1 MIHQILD
8 ERFDGISGT
17 WTGDD
22 MKKLLAASV
31 TGLALLSGSA
41 LAADLPPA
49 PQVYKAPAVV
59 APAYSWTGCYIDG
72 GGGAG
77 MWNQSHYNYTT
88 ATGFINSFE
97 QTTGGRGW
105 YGEVGG
111 GCDYQFSMGT
121 FGNVVIGVLGGYDFM
136 DLKGAYS
143 DSFNVVATG
152 YEKESNAGFVGGRI
166 GFLVTP
172 NLLTYTSGGWTESR
186 FNGFTSIS
194 PVGAAFNFVTP
205 AHTYNGYFLG
215 GGLEY
220 SLAGWLGLP
229 QGLFL
234 RSDYRWSTF
243 KAANINYLTTSGAP
257 FGTSTRSN
265 IYTMQL
271 GTELIYRFNW
281 Q

>member
-59 APAYSWTGCYIDG
+59 APAYSWTGCYING

-111 GCDYQFSMGT
+111 GCDYQCLHGRLSAMSLSASSAAT
-121 FGNVVIGVLGGYDFM
+121 TSWTSRA
-136 DLKGAYS
+136 AYS
-143 DSFNVVATG
+143 DGFNVVATG
-152 YEKESNAGFVGGRI
+152 YEKESNAGLVGGRI

-172 NLLTYTSGGWTESR
+172 NLLTYTSGGWTA
-186 FNGFTSIS
+186 IS
-194 PVGAAFNFVTP
+194 LQRLYV
-205 AHTYNGYFLG
+205 
-215 GGLEY
+215 
-220 SLAGWLGLP
+220 
-229 QGLFL
+229 
-234 RSDYRWSTF
+234 D
-243 KAANINYLTTSGAP
+243 
-257 FGTSTRSN
+257 
-265 IYTMQL
+265 
-271 GTELIYRFNW
+271 
-281 Q
+281 